1 MGASQSHGRHNY
13 IPCHL
18 IPHLIIRESECE
30 TLYWTIK
37 HYYFELSTKLHRNGK
52 SDRQTWCLNEL
63 PSN

>member
-30 TLYWTIK
+30 ALYWTINIIILN
-37 HYYFELSTKLHRNGK
+37 YPRNFIETERVT
-52 SDRQTWCLNEL
+52 DRRGV
-63 PSN
+63 